1 MFDSRAVQKT
11 EEAAAQVWNARGL
24 SSLCVPFKLCCTRP
38 ARIQKNKQSLHPNGQ
53 ACVVNMGET

>member
-24 SSLCVPFKLCCTRP
+24 SSLCSLQAVLYRASKDQEEQAKLAPQRASVCCE
-38 ARIQKNKQSLHPNGQ
+38 HG
-53 ACVVNMGET
+53 